1 MKKTTIL
8 ILFLALVI
16 ASCGGGTN
24 TQNSNTDTTAAA
36 QSTATP
42 EAAATIA
49 DQVAKLL
56 DSDHKFTTNGN
67 GGQCKYDGKSEYE
80 QHEITFHLYPLNSG
94 GYKVYVCDMTT
105 DTEAPRDSHEFKFYA
120 KTFNDGRLSDSQAE
134 SAIIEFASKDSGEGS
149 YDIFTFGDSDIS
161 VNIWV
166 GEGPDATNKKC
177 TFHWDGEKLVKEQ
190 GTELFACEIL
200 KQLCKDPKD
209 YERIADELENGIGEE
224 CGVPLEEW
232 GVMEH
237 LKFTAIPDDM
247 YPEEG
252 YLDCFPIKTGGY
264 FVMYSTMSC
273 GDYEHWSYFPYIYK
287 DGVLDKAD
295 SMLPTPGIKDYYSNS
310 DQFPKEAAKVLSMSM
325 NNPEYSFYNDK
336 GTVNLSVGFTA
347 WELDERGGVLPKPLK
362 GFQRKEDNYFPTID
376 YHWDGEKFAR
386 NADSKPW
393 KEDLQYFE
401 LIPAEWKSTIAYQ
414 VAQKLNLE
422 EEFDN
427 QQSENNNVYRLW
439 KDEFDAPQYYV
450 MCFPNKDG
458 GYTVLTCYGQN
469 YIREYKTYTY
479 KDGNITES
487 NFKLPMCQLSELLD
501 AQKCEGLDQELAAL
515 QEVFNKTP
523 LLVATYNINNSPTVQ
538 ELSISYSL
546 SWDAD
551 MPSEV
556 RNKLNNIGINWQ
568 NIPKYK
574 WDGEQFVKQ

>member
-1 MKKTTIL
+1 MKKSIPTL
-8 ILFLALVI
+8 LALALLA
-16 ASCGGGTN
+16 ASCGGGN
-24 TQNSNTDTTAAA
+24 TTQSTTQSDTTDTTE
-36 QSTATP
+36 T
-42 EAAATIA
+42 AATIA

-56 DSDHKFTTNGN
+56 DSDHKYTTSGN
-67 GGQCKYDGKSEYE
+67 GGQCKYDGDKEYIH
-80 QHEITFHLYPLNSG
+80 HETSFHMYPLNSG

-105 DTEAPRDSHEFKFYA
+105 YTEAPRDSHEFEFYA
-120 KTFNDGRLSDSQAE
+120 KTFKDGRLSDSQAE
-134 SAIIEFASKDSGEGS
+134 TAITEFASKDSGEGS
-149 YDIFTFGDSDIS
+149 YDVFKFGDSDIT
-161 VNIWV
+161 VDIWV

-190 GTELFACEIL
+190 GAELFACEIL

-224 CGVPLEEW
+224 CGVPREEW

-310 DQFPKEAAKVLSMSM
+310 DQFPQEAAKVLSMSM
-325 NNPEYSFYNDK
+325 NNPEYSFYNENGNVK
-336 GTVNLSVGFTA
+336 LTVGFEA

-362 GFQRKEDNYFPTID
+362 GFQRKEDNYFPTIQ

-386 NADSKPW
+386 DADSKPW

-427 QQSENNNVYRLW
+427 QRSSDNCLYELWEDRMDPPVY
-439 KDEFDAPQYYV
+439 AV
-450 MCFPNKDG
+450 MCFPYKNG
-458 GYTVLTCYGQN
+458 GYLVLTGYHRHNLQ
-469 YIREYKTYTY
+469 EYKAYTY
-479 KDGNITES
+479 KDGTLTES
-487 NFKLPMCQLSELLD
+487 NFKLPICPLSELLD
-501 AQKCEGLDQELAAL
+501 AQKCEGLDQEIAAL
-515 QEVFNKTP
+515 QEVYQKTP
-523 LLVATYNINNSPTVQ
+523 NHVLEYDIAIPEQEVQ
-538 ELSISYSL
+538 LRYFL
-546 SWDAD
+546 DWNTGLPDD
-551 MPSEV
+551 V
-556 RNKLNNIGINWQ
+556 RTKLNGIGINWQ
-568 NIPKYK
+568 NYPKYK
-574 WDGEQFVKQ
+574 WDGENFVRK

>member
-1 MKKTTIL
+1 MKKSIPTL
-8 ILFLALVI
+8 LALALLA
-16 ASCGGGTN
+16 ASCGGGST
-24 TQNSNTDTTAAA
+24 TQSTSADTTSTA
-36 QSTATP
+36 QSTET
-42 EAAATIA
+42 AATIA

-56 DSDHKFTTNGN
+56 DSDHKYTTSGN
-67 GGQCKYDGKSEYE
+67 GGQCKYDGDKEYIH
-80 QHEITFHLYPLNSG
+80 HETSFHMYPLNSG
-94 GYKVYVCDMTT
+94 GYKVYVCKMTT
-105 DTEAPRDSHEFKFYA
+105 YTEAPRDSHEFEFYA
-120 KTFNDGRLSDSQAE
+120 KTFKDGRLSDSQAE
-134 SAIIEFASKDSGEGS
+134 TAITEFASKDSGDGS
-149 YDIFTFGDSDIS
+149 YDVFKFGDSDIT
-161 VNIWV
+161 VDIWV

-190 GTELFACEIL
+190 GAELFAYEIL

-224 CGVPLEEW
+224 CGVPREEW

-310 DQFPKEAAKVLSMSM
+310 DQFPQEAVKVLSMSM
-325 NNPEYSFYNDK
+325 NNPEYSFYNENGNVK
-336 GTVNLSVGFTA
+336 LTVGFEA

-362 GFQRKEDNYFPTID
+362 GFQRKEDNYFPTIQ

-386 NADSKPW
+386 DADSKPW

-523 LLVATYNINNSPTVQ
+523 LLVATYNIDFSPSVQ

-546 SWDAD
+546 SWDAGL
-551 MPSEV
+551 PSEV